1 MLVFNTVMPGDQ
13 GEVDTQVKARAVS
26 VFACYSRSSP
36 LALSPSQASTM
47 RLFEGPPELEDTIK
61 DYCSEDTL
69 PTCGILRLLRDGER
83 RKQHND
89 YTWGFRIY
97 RTTYNAP
104 DSDARFAKAL
114 EVLNDYIRFRCFSRD
129 ERRSGSISP
138 DDNTASEQL
147 WQRLRHDIVEDRELP
162 EGALETPAKILEV
175 AQNWVHLD
183 RKATT
188 SDSPRYRFFLVV
200 DDEVIDH
207 LLQLAR
213 RAEHQRSV
221 PWIYSV
227 KVYNARHN
235 SLSEFSDE
243 DDDDDDDEDDED
255 EDESDSDLDPVP
267 EYPDYQGYF
276 WCPATYLPD
285 LYFCDYQEGTEEL
298 ISRDS
303 SWDATQRFV
312 PSMVVVK
319 HALPLIER
327 RREPTKGTESS

>member
-1 MLVFNTVMPGDQ
+1 
-13 GEVDTQVKARAVS
+13 
-26 VFACYSRSSP
+26 
-36 LALSPSQASTM
+36 M
-47 RLFEGPPELEDTIK
+47 RLFEGPPELEDAIK

-104 DSDARFAKAL
+104 NSDARFAKAL
-114 EVLNDYIRFRCFSRD
+114 EVLNDYIRFSCFSRD
-129 ERRSGSISP
+129 ENKPETIPP

-147 WQRLRHDIVEDRELP
+147 WQRLRHDIVEDRELL
-162 EGALETPAKILEV
+162 EGASETPAKILEV

-188 SDSPRYRFFLVV
+188 SDGPRYRFFLVV

-207 LLQLAR
+207 LLQLPMP
-213 RAEHQRSV
+213 AEPQRSV

-227 KVYNARHN
+227 KVYDARHN
-235 SLSEFSDE
+235 SPSEFS
-243 DDDDDDDEDDED
+243 DDDDEDDED
-255 EDESDSDLDPVP
+255 EDESDSDSDSIP

-276 WCPATYLPD
+276 WCPAAYLPD
-285 LYFCDYQEGTEEL
+285 LYFCDYLEGTEEL

-303 SWDATQRFV
+303 SWDATRRFV
-312 PSMVVVK
+312 PSMAVLK
-319 HALPLIER
+319 YALPLIER
-327 RREPTKGTESS
+327 RREQPTKGTESS